1 MSDRPPHYTDL
12 NGTERDIIRAVA
24 TFQATN
30 DRLPSGEAIG
40 KQILEEYPENFSI
53 SQVYRVLSTLQNEGL
68 IFKEESKT
76 DRRSF
81 NAGLTSA
88 GMAVLRELKA
98 QYLDLVSLSELQ
110 TSDCDPVD
118 ETVAFHTD
126 GRESTKVTSMSA
138 TLPSTTTSIS
148 TSTTTSNSTCQSKST
163 DETSILTTKGTGGG
177 VSDPQVRACWAHGAA
192 RDIRDFLIK
201 LDEIESKSQIA
212 AAVDVPPRI
221 VEVAV
226 KNQPEWFNEHKILV
240 NGCDVE
246 AYSITEFGLQAAKE
260 DVWSEI
266 G

>member
-1 MSDRPPHYTDL
+1 
-12 NGTERDIIRAVA
+12 
-24 TFQATN
+24 
-30 DRLPSGEAIG
+30 
-40 KQILEEYPENFSI
+40 
-53 SQVYRVLSTLQNEGL
+53 
-68 IFKEESKT
+68 
-76 DRRSF
+76 
-81 NAGLTSA
+81 
-88 GMAVLRELKA
+88 MAVLRELKA

-138 TLPSTTTSIS
+138 TLPSPTTSIS

-163 DETSILTTKGTGGG
+163 DETSILTTKGTGGVFPILRLG
-177 VSDPQVRACWAHGAA
+177 LVGPTEPPAISETSLSNWTR
-192 RDIRDFLIK
+192 L
-201 LDEIESKSQIA
+201 SQKP
-212 AAVDVPPRI
+212 DRRGCRRSPRI